1 MFMANDKI
9 NKARDLI
16 DEGKYAQA
24 RKLLKGLKDPKAK
37 RLMDEIDDLA
47 PVQSGSGAKD
57 ALHVILMGLIFTA
70 LFGGIGYVVAS
81 SMGIPKSG
89 AATVGD
95 STPTAAPIQSGGD
108 VTQAPQSVVI
118 EPTLPPPPTDIPCEA
133 QAWWDANNVTAAK
146 LIGGALDLTIQTSG
160 QQIQANK
167 QAFDAWLSSVQ
178 SEPVAACLAA
188 VQQAIV
194 TAGPQVSALYDQF
207 LTTSTEQTRA
217 QALVK
222 AMDSL
227 LPATDE
233 IGKLSVSGG
242 DDGWIKSV
250 QDFSRAE
257 CTAKRWYNEIIL
269 GKDYKRFFTLLDA
282 LDVTQI
288 GAATNSL
295 REMQGLVGSFQADSA
310 TFPACVKPA
319 SDALVGAMTA
329 FVSGSNARLQNDAAN
344 ADAQLK
350 AANTGLAN
358 FYSELGKL
366 DASLASVRLK

>member
-1 MFMANDKI
+1 MANDKI

-37 RLMDEIDDLA
+37 RLLDEIDDLA

-81 SMGIPKSG
+81 SMGIPNSG
-89 AATVGD
+89 SASGVDVTPV
-95 STPTAAPIQSGGD
+95 STTPIQTTGD
-108 VTQAPQSVVI
+108 ATQAPQNVVI
-118 EPTLPPPPTDIPCEA
+118 EPTQPPAPTDIPCEA
-133 QAWWDANNVTAAK
+133 QAWWDANNATAAK
-146 LIGGALDLTIQTSG
+146 LIGGALEMTIQTSG
-160 QQIQANK
+160 QQVKANK
-167 QAFDAWLSSVQ
+167 DAFDAWISSLQ
-178 SEPVAACLAA
+178 SQPVSACVSAA
-188 VQQAIV
+188 QQALV
-194 TAGPQVSALYDQF
+194 TAAPQVSALYDQY
-207 LTTSTEQTRA
+207 LTTSTEQTQA

-227 LPATDE
+227 LPVTDE
-233 IGKLSVSGG
+233 IDKLSINTAA
-242 DDGWIKSV
+242 DGWIKSV
-250 QDFSRAE
+250 QDFSRAD
-257 CTAKRWYNEIIL
+257 CTAKRWYSEIIL
-269 GKDYKRFFTLLDA
+269 GKDYKRFFTLLNG
-282 LDVTQI
+282 LDVSQI

-295 REMQGLVGSFQADSA
+295 REMQGLVGSFQTDSA
-310 TFPACVKPA
+310 TFPACVKAA
-319 SDALVGAMTA
+319 SDALVGAMNA
-329 FVSGSNARLQNDAAN
+329 FVMGSNARLQNDAAN

-358 FYSELGKL
+358 FYTELGKL

>member
-9 NKARDLI
+9 NKARDFI

-89 AATVGD
+89 TSAAVE
-95 STPTAAPIQSGGD
+95 STPGGAAPTQSGD

-133 QAWWDANNVTAAK
+133 QAWWDANNATAAK

-178 SEPVAACLAA
+178 SEPVAACMAA

-194 TAGPQVSALYDQF
+194 TAG
-207 LTTSTEQTRA
+207 
-217 QALVK
+217 
-222 AMDSL
+222 
-227 LPATDE
+227 
-233 IGKLSVSGG
+233 
-242 DDGWIKSV
+242 
-250 QDFSRAE
+250 
-257 CTAKRWYNEIIL
+257 
-269 GKDYKRFFTLLDA
+269 
-282 LDVTQI
+282 
-288 GAATNSL
+288 
-295 REMQGLVGSFQADSA
+295 
-310 TFPACVKPA
+310 
-319 SDALVGAMTA
+319 
-329 FVSGSNARLQNDAAN
+329 
-344 ADAQLK
+344 
-350 AANTGLAN
+350 
-358 FYSELGKL
+358 
-366 DASLASVRLK
+366 